1 MGRTEFLTPTIRS
14 EPRLESANHHESEMA
29 LFNECTQSCA
39 RIVLDLA
46 DIVRDGGFY
55 ANSQPAPPT
64 STSPRKSDS
73 LAHNVCMSE
82 KRTKADK
89 EQREADLLDK
99 KSSHRPPQNQGKK
112 PREDFNQAAVRI
124 VEEAAEKH

>member
-1 MGRTEFLTPTIRS
+1 MAC
-14 EPRLESANHHESEMA
+14 LECKNLEEASNQKLRA
-29 LFNECTQSCA
+29 
-39 RIVLDLA
+39 
-46 DIVRDGGFY
+46 
-55 ANSQPAPPT
+55 
-64 STSPRKSDS
+64 
-73 LAHNVCMSE
+73 VCMSE

-89 EQREADLLDK
+89 AQRKADLLDK